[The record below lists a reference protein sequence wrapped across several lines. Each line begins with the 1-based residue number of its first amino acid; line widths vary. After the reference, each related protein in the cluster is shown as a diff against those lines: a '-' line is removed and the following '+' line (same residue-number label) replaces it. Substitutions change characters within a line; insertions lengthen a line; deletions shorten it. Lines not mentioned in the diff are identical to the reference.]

1 MNFERDFYQTASFQ
15 VRMKLFVDFITTH
28 PEHLTDV
35 LYNPYIPNDLYEYY
49 CVVGAQYIKS
59 VSYREKEIK
68 SRYAFLVMQP
78 QIQSLCTQCFISV
91 QFYTNPEV
99 KEILQGI
106 YNKLGFTETAKA
118 TDITAY
124 IPTAKV
130 CMRTINGNRVS
141 GFEIP

>member
-1 MNFERDFYQTASFQ
+1 MNFERDFYQTTSFQ
-15 VRMKLFVDFITTH
+15 VRMKLFVDFITTY

-35 LYNPYIPNDLYEYY
+35 LYNPYIPHDFYEYY

-68 SRYAFLVMQP
+68 SRYAFLIMQP
-78 QIQSLCTQCFISV
+78 QIQTLCTQYFISK
-91 QFYTNPEV
+91 QFYTNSEV
-99 KEILQGI
+99 KEILQGV